1 MQVEADLQLSRLLAG
16 LHGADARKEVSE
28 IASNV
33 MEAGVQ
39 MTLLDDRLIAMME
52 AAQVDPKTLLAFSAN
67 NASLEYHAVCVFC
80 RPVYVR
86 SRDSPSKE
94 YSQEFQVLKKIRI
107 RRLEIQVE
115 GKKRDLNKESVDG
128 ISAIL

>member
-16 LHGADARKEVSE
+16 LHGTDARREISE

-52 AAQVDPKTLLAFSAN
+52 AAQVNHSPQWSSTDICCSSLLLLFFLLGVTSCN
-67 NASLEYHAVCVFC
+67 
-80 RPVYVR
+80 RPM
-86 SRDSPSKE
+86 
-94 YSQEFQVLKKIRI
+94 
-107 RRLEIQVE
+107 
-115 GKKRDLNKESVDG
+115 
-128 ISAIL
+128 